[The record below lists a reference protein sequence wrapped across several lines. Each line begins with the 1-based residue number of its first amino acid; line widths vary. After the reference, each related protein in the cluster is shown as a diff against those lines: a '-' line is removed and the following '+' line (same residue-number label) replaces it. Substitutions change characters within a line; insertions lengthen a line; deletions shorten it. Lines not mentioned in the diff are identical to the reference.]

1 MQKFETFN
9 SYSHP
14 PSPPPKFAS
23 PLFYSLLPF
32 CVIIQYIIH
41 SSLTLSH
48 LFLQPNQIGMTWQ
61 YTIEWHD
68 TSSHGINSHRK
79 SIVVVTSKPRS
90 QSEKQ
95 LIQIKTWTSSST
107 ASSSHNDD
115 NDKIMAGNSNT
126 DTTNNDNNNN
136 PAEIVLFAQVM
147 RGDSP
152 VIGAKVMASVSFEST
167 NNASVVTLSPVRLHD
182 NGYGGEKEDFLIQS
196 YSTCLAL
203 FLKGK
208 IRCNS
213 GTF

>member
-1 MQKFETFN
+1 
-9 SYSHP
+9 
-14 PSPPPKFAS
+14 
-23 PLFYSLLPF
+23 
-32 CVIIQYIIH
+32 
-41 SSLTLSH
+41 
-48 LFLQPNQIGMTWQ
+48 
-61 YTIEWHD
+61 
-68 TSSHGINSHRK
+68 
-79 SIVVVTSKPRS
+79 
-90 QSEKQ
+90 
-95 LIQIKTWTSSST
+95 
-107 ASSSHNDD
+107 
-115 NDKIMAGNSNT
+115 MAGNSNT
-126 DTTNNDNNNN
+126 DTTNNDKS
-136 PAEIVLFAQVM
+136 AEIVLFAQVM

>member
-1 MQKFETFN
+1 
-9 SYSHP
+9 
-14 PSPPPKFAS
+14 
-23 PLFYSLLPF
+23 
-32 CVIIQYIIH
+32 
-41 SSLTLSH
+41 
-48 LFLQPNQIGMTWQ
+48 MTWQ

-107 ASSSHNDD
+107 TDSSPNDD
-115 NDKIMAGNSNT
+115 NDKMMAGNSNS
-126 DTTNNDNNNN
+126 NNNNN